1 MGKYKAVILVIIQI
15 ICLGYLAITGPMLPS
30 NFYMWI
36 LYLLGLILGIWAV
49 IKMVLVSKLRVTPG
63 IAQGSKLVTDGP
75 YKYVRHPMYSGV
87 LLAGLSLVINYPNIL
102 RVIILAILVVD
113 LVIKMNYEE
122 ILLKIYFSDYKV
134 YKRFTWKLIPYLY

>member
-1 MGKYKAVILVIIQI
+1 
-15 ICLGYLAITGPMLPS
+15 
-30 NFYMWI
+30 MWI